1 MILAINIENTNTVIG
16 CFRGEE
22 IVFVESISTSLTR
35 TELEYAI
42 SFKNIFELYRLDLE
56 EIEGTIIASVVP
68 PVTNVVREAA
78 MRISGKEVLIIGPG
92 VKTGLNIMMDQPS
105 QVGSDLVANAVAG
118 IAQYPLP
125 LIVVNMGTATT
136 LSVVDAK
143 KHYIGGMIIPG
154 VRISSES
161 LTKGTAQLPQ
171 ISLEKPRKVI
181 GSNTVECMKSGL
193 IYGTAACI
201 DGSIARIEKELKEK
215 AAAIVATGEAARYIV
230 PHCERKMFLDEYLL
244 LKGLKNIYEK
254 NQKQPLGGRC

>member
-16 CFRGEE
+16 CFQEE
-22 IVFVESISTSLTR
+22 KIIFVESISTSLTR

-42 SFKNIFELYRLDLE
+42 SFKNIFELYGLDMNQ
-56 EIEGTIIASVVP
+56 IEGAIIASVVP
-68 PVTNVVREAA
+68 PVTNVVRQAVKRLSE
-78 MRISGKEVLIIGPG
+78 KEVLIIGPG
-92 VKTGLNIMMDQPS
+92 VKTGLNIMTDQPS

-118 IAQYPLP
+118 IAEYPVP

-161 LTKGTAQLPQ
+161 LTEGTAQLPK
-171 ISLEKPRKVI
+171 ISLEKPKKVI

-201 DGSIARIEKELKEK
+201 DGSIARIERELKEK
-215 AAAIVATGEAARYIV
+215 AASIVVTGEAAKYIV
-230 PHCERKMFLDEYLL
+230 PHCERKMFLDEHLL
-244 LKGLKNIYEK
+244 LKGLKLIYEK
-254 NQKQPLGGRC
+254 NQK

>member
-16 CFRGEE
+16 CFQEE
-22 IVFVESISTSLTR
+22 KIIFVESISTSLTR

-42 SFKNIFELYRLDLE
+42 SFKNIFELHGLDMNQ
-56 EIEGTIIASVVP
+56 IEGAIIASVVP
-68 PVTNVVREAA
+68 PVTNVVRQAVKRLSE
-78 MRISGKEVLIIGPG
+78 KEVLIIGPG
-92 VKTGLNIMMDQPS
+92 VKTGLNIMTEQPS

-118 IAQYPLP
+118 IAEYPVP

-161 LTKGTAQLPQ
+161 LTEGTAQLPK
-171 ISLEKPRKVI
+171 ISLEKPKKVI

-201 DGSIARIEKELKEK
+201 DGSIARIERELKEK
-215 AAAIVATGEAARYIV
+215 AASIVVTGEAAKYIV
-230 PHCERKMFLDEYLL
+230 PYCERKMFLDEHLL
-244 LKGLKNIYEK
+244 LKGLKLIYEK
-254 NQKQPLGGRC
+254 NQK

>member
-16 CFRGEE
+16 CFQEE
-22 IVFVESISTSLTR
+22 KIIFVESISTSLTR

-42 SFKNIFELYRLDLE
+42 SFKNIFELHGLDMNQ
-56 EIEGTIIASVVP
+56 IEGAIIASVVP
-68 PVTNVVREAA
+68 PVTNVVRQAVKRLSE
-78 MRISGKEVLIIGPG
+78 KEVLIIGPG
-92 VKTGLNIMMDQPS
+92 VKTGLNIMTDQPS

-118 IAQYPLP
+118 IAEYPVP

-136 LSVVDAK
+136 LSVVNAK

-161 LTKGTAQLPQ
+161 LTEGTAQLPK
-171 ISLEKPRKVI
+171 ISLEKPKKVI

-201 DGSIARIEKELKEK
+201 DGSIARIERELKEK
-215 AAAIVATGEAARYIV
+215 AASIVVTGEAAKYIV
-230 PHCERKMFLDEYLL
+230 PHCERKMFLDEHLL
-244 LKGLKNIYEK
+244 LKGLKLIYEK
-254 NQKQPLGGRC
+254 NQK

>member
-16 CFRGEE
+16 CFQEE
-22 IVFVESISTSLTR
+22 KIIFVESISTSLTR

-42 SFKNIFELYRLDLE
+42 SFKNIFELHGLDMNQ
-56 EIEGTIIASVVP
+56 IEGAIIASVVP
-68 PVTNVVREAA
+68 PVTNVVRQAVKRLSE
-78 MRISGKEVLIIGPG
+78 KEVLIIGPG
-92 VKTGLNIMMDQPS
+92 VKTGLNIMTDQPS

-118 IAQYPLP
+118 IAEYPVP

-161 LTKGTAQLPQ
+161 LTEGTAQLPK
-171 ISLEKPRKVI
+171 ISLEKPKKVI

-201 DGSIARIEKELKEK
+201 DGSIARIERELKEK
-215 AAAIVATGEAARYIV
+215 AASIVVTGEAAKYIV
-230 PHCERKMFLDEYLL
+230 PHCERKMFLDEHLL
-244 LKGLKNIYEK
+244 LKGLKLIYEK
-254 NQKQPLGGRC
+254 NQK

>member
-16 CFRGEE
+16 CFQEE
-22 IVFVESISTSLTR
+22 KIIFVESISTSLTR

-42 SFKNIFELYRLDLE
+42 SFKNIFELHGLDMNQ
-56 EIEGTIIASVVP
+56 IEGAIIASVVP
-68 PVTNVVREAA
+68 PVTNVVRQAVKRLSE
-78 MRISGKEVLIIGPG
+78 KEVLIIGPG
-92 VKTGLNIMMDQPS
+92 VKTGLNIMTDQPS

-118 IAQYPLP
+118 IAEYPVP

-161 LTKGTAQLPQ
+161 LTEGTAQLPK
-171 ISLEKPRKVI
+171 ISLEKPKKVI

-201 DGSIARIEKELKEK
+201 DGSIARIERELKEK
-215 AAAIVATGEAARYIV
+215 AASIVVTGEAAKYIV

-244 LKGLKNIYEK
+244 LKGLKLIYEK
-254 NQKQPLGGRC
+254 NQK

>member
-16 CFRGEE
+16 CFQEE
-22 IVFVESISTSLTR
+22 NIVFVESISTSLTR

-42 SFKNIFELYRLDLE
+42 CFKSIFELYGLDINKLE
-56 EIEGTIIASVVP
+56 GAIIASVVP
-68 PVTNVVREAA
+68 PVTNVVRQAVKRLSE
-78 MRISGKEVLIIGPG
+78 KEVLIIGPG
-92 VKTGLNIMMDQPS
+92 VKTGLNIMTDQPS

-118 IAQYPLP
+118 IAEYPVP

-161 LTKGTAQLPQ
+161 LTEGTAQLPK
-171 ISLEKPRKVI
+171 ISLEKPKKVI

-201 DGSIARIEKELKEK
+201 DGSIARIERELKEK
-215 AAAIVATGEAARYIV
+215 AAAIVVTGEAAGYIV
-230 PHCERKMFLDEYLL
+230 PHCERKMFLDEHLL
-244 LKGLKNIYEK
+244 LKGLKLIYEK
-254 NQKQPLGGRC
+254 NQK

>member
-16 CFRGEE
+16 CFQEE
-22 IVFVESISTSLTR
+22 KIIFVESISTSLTR

-42 SFKNIFELYRLDLE
+42 SFKNIFELHGLDMNQ
-56 EIEGTIIASVVP
+56 IEGAIIASVVP
-68 PVTNVVREAA
+68 PVTNVVRQAVKRLSE
-78 MRISGKEVLIIGPG
+78 KEVLIIGPG
-92 VKTGLNIMMDQPS
+92 VKTGLNIMTEQPS

-118 IAQYPLP
+118 IAEYPVP

-161 LTKGTAQLPQ
+161 LTEGTAQLPK
-171 ISLEKPRKVI
+171 ISLEKPKKVI

-201 DGSIARIEKELKEK
+201 DGSIARIERELKEK
-215 AAAIVATGEAARYIV
+215 AASIVVTGEAAKYIV
-230 PHCERKMFLDEYLL
+230 PHCERKMFLDEHLL
-244 LKGLKNIYEK
+244 LKGLKLIYEK
-254 NQKQPLGGRC
+254 NQK

>member
-16 CFRGEE
+16 CFQEE
-22 IVFVESISTSLTR
+22 KIIFVESISTSLTR

-42 SFKNIFELYRLDLE
+42 SFKNIFELYGLDMNQ
-56 EIEGTIIASVVP
+56 IEGAIIASVVP
-68 PVTNVVREAA
+68 PVTNVVRQAVKRLSE
-78 MRISGKEVLIIGPG
+78 KEVLIIGPG
-92 VKTGLNIMMDQPS
+92 VKTGLNIMTDQPS

-118 IAQYPLP
+118 IAEYPVP

-161 LTKGTAQLPQ
+161 LTEGTAQLPK
-171 ISLEKPRKVI
+171 ISLEKPKKVI

-201 DGSIARIEKELKEK
+201 DGSIARIERELKEK
-215 AAAIVATGEAARYIV
+215 AASIVVTGEAAKYIG
-230 PHCERKMFLDEYLL
+230 PHCERKMFLDEHLL
-244 LKGLKNIYEK
+244 LKGLKLIYEK
-254 NQKQPLGGRC
+254 NQK